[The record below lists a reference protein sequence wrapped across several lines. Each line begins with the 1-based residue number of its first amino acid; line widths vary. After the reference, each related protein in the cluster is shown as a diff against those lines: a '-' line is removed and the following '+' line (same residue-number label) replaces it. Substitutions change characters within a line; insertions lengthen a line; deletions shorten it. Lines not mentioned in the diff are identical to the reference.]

1 MTMHRSAERHGCMK
15 LARINDV
22 ADLGVRMHGVD
33 CDLFDLPCAPGDWM
47 AGIQTDRDEL
57 IRYAQALRPSY
68 DRLGRIIGQL
78 AGLFILARLSGQFTA
93 DWAAVARVVEQVG
106 HTEPELR
113 AVRVPSVAARH
124 HAYLVH
130 AFDKVAGVTR
140 AFDRTLHE
148 PGRLHERLDAWTREL
163 KLAGAM
169 LSGAAVERLG
179 LMPVDF
185 SQACCSCAASPA
197 SSSFQT

>member
-1 MTMHRSAERHGCMK
+1 MR

-22 ADLGVRMHGVD
+22 ADLRVSTHGVD
-33 CDLFDLPCAPGDWM
+33 CELFDLPCAPVDWM

-78 AGLFILARLSGQFTA
+78 AGLFILARLSGRFEA
-93 DWAAVARVVEQVG
+93 DWAAVARVVDQAG
-106 HTEPELR
+106 RTESELH

-124 HAYLVH
+124 HAYLVQ
-130 AFDKVAGVTR
+130 AFDKVASVTCG
-140 AFDRTLHE
+140 FDQAQHE
-148 PGRLHERLDAWTREL
+148 PERLHERLDAWTREL

-185 SQACCSCAASPA
+185 SQACCNCAASSPP
-197 SSSFQT
+197 SSFQP